1 MPGGL
6 RAFLSSGGDIFTN
19 SQSSQRTENRQGGM
33 RIKEVEGGVVEG
45 NVEGVW
51 LGKIK
56 RVSFAFQ
63 R

>member
-45 NVEGVW
+45 NVEGVV
-51 LGKIK
+51 GEN
-56 RVSFAFQ
+56 
-63 R
+63 